1 MNTLQQQSF
10 LSSCNCTCA
19 GKLAPGRDSLLKC
32 SPLLYF
38 PVVSSCYKESSM
50 ATTARHRMVHWCF
63 FHPAP
68 GVSQC
73 PRPFVH
79 CCSGPVMWASR
90 AGGCLSPRCSHVP
103 LDMPDLMPHLH
114 SQRILR
120 VLICFVLRF
129 FFLSA
134 RAQDPFLSSATQFCS
149 YFIYFLY
156 SGQLEFMCVHAL
168 SKSSWP

>member
-1 MNTLQQQSF
+1 
-10 LSSCNCTCA
+10 
-19 GKLAPGRDSLLKC
+19 
-32 SPLLYF
+32 
-38 PVVSSCYKESSM
+38 M

-79 CCSGPVMWASR
+79 CCSS

-114 SQRILR
+114 SLRILR
-120 VLICFVLRF
+120 VSICFVLRF

-168 SKSSWP
+168 SKSSCACLQLKIVYESICLASEIFRVYFSLLILKYHFCMRIINSCLFVFSYE

>member
-79 CCSGPVMWASR
+79 CCSS

-103 LDMPDLMPHLH
+103 LLDMADRMPHLH
-114 SQRILR
+114 SQCVLR
-120 VLICFVLRF
+120 VQICFVLRF
-129 FFLSA
+129 IFLSA

-149 YFIYFLY
+149 YVIYFLH
-156 SGQLEFMCVHAL
+156 SGQLEFM
-168 SKSSWP
+168 